1 MQSSLVQGDPSPGT
15 KDAPPRMKPSLLR
28 IQRTPSKPMPSLPID
43 AEDSGF
49 LSRWSRRK
57 AMVRQG
63 ADVQDV
69 APPTV
74 AEAPVIV
81 PVPVPVNVVEEATP
95 LVVRAAPEVAD
106 SVPAPATVEAE
117 PALTLDDVAALT
129 RDSNFARFVRPGVQP
144 EVKNA
149 ALSKLFT
156 DPHFNVMDR
165 LDTYIDD
172 YGKPDP
178 LPEGMLRQMLQ
189 AHVLGLFDHE
199 KTHEKTH
206 EKEDE
211 DKSKN
216 KPTGPTTDLADDVQP
231 ACDAA
236 PPTELPAD
244 ENTDLQLQP
253 DDGAGRPGAESGAG
267 QNAGCAH

>member
-1 MQSSLVQGDPSPGT
+1 MQSSLVQGDPSPITRGT
-15 KDAPPRMKPSLLR
+15 PPRIKPSPLR
-28 IQRTPSKPMPSLPID
+28 IQRSPKAMPSLPID

-57 AMVRQG
+57 ALVRQG
-63 ADVQDV
+63 AEVSAL
-69 APPTV
+69 APPVVDLAT
-74 AEAPVIV
+74 APLAV
-81 PVPVPVNVVEEATP
+81 PVAVQLHPVEAAMP
-95 LVVRAAPEVAD
+95 LVVQAEPAAAD
-106 SVPAPATVEAE
+106 TAPAPAAVEAE
-117 PALTLDDVAALT
+117 PALTLNDVAALT

-144 EVKNA
+144 DVKNA

-199 KTHEKTH
+199 KAHEKV
-206 EKEDE
+206 DE

-216 KPTGPTTDLADDVQP
+216 NPPGPPTDLAVDVQP

-253 DDGAGRPGAESGAG
+253 DDGAGRPGAETGAG

>member
-1 MQSSLVQGDPSPGT
+1 
-15 KDAPPRMKPSLLR
+15 
-28 IQRTPSKPMPSLPID
+28 MPSVPFD

-57 AMVRQG
+57 TLVRQG
-63 ADVQDV
+63 VEVAKV
-69 APPTV
+69 APPV
-74 AEAPVIV
+74 VDMAP
-81 PVPVPVNVVEEATP
+81 VVEEAMP
-95 LVVRAAPEVAD
+95 LVASAEPAVAD
-106 SVPAPATVEAE
+106 SPPAPAEVE
-117 PALTLDDVAALT
+117 PALTMDDVAALT
-129 RDSNFARFVRPGVQP
+129 RDSNFARFVKQGVQP

-178 LPEGMLRQMLQ
+178 LPEGMLRKMLQ

-199 KTHEKTH
+199 K
-206 EKEDE
+206 EDPDQE
-211 DKSKN
+211 QDQDKN
-216 KPTGPTTDLADDVQP
+216 KAPAGPTTDLAVDVQP
-231 ACDAA
+231 AACDAA
-236 PPTELPAD
+236 PLTEPAAD

-253 DDGAGRPGAESGAG
+253 DDGAGRPGAEGGLG
-267 QNAGCAH
+267 QDAGCAH

>member
-1 MQSSLVQGDPSPGT
+1 
-15 KDAPPRMKPSLLR
+15 
-28 IQRTPSKPMPSLPID
+28 MPSLPID
-43 AEDSGF
+43 TEDSGF

-57 AMVRQG
+57 VLVRQG
-63 ADVQDV
+63 ADVV
-69 APPTV
+69 AV
-74 AEAPVIV
+74 
-81 PVPVPVNVVEEATP
+81 
-95 LVVRAAPEVAD
+95 
-106 SVPAPATVEAE
+106 APATAAEAEAMVAVPGPVSVPVQALVLDPGSTGAIEPLPPMLQAEPAVADGTPPPATTEAE
-117 PALTLDDVAALT
+117 PALTMADVAALT
-129 RDSNFARFVRPGVQP
+129 RDSDFSRFVVRGVQP
-144 EVKNA
+144 DVKNA

-178 LPEGMLRQMLQ
+178 LPEGMLRKMLQ

-199 KTHEKTH
+199 KTPEN
-206 EKEDE
+206 EDE

-216 KPTGPTTDLADDVQP
+216 HPTGLSTDLAVDVQP

-253 DDGAGRPGAESGAG
+253 DDGAGRPGAETGAG